1 MSQPG
6 PSLCMFGSAR
16 SATSAQKHVSDAC
29 PNVHTGAMEMS
40 RMANLTL
47 IKERDIEM
55 AARCRVV
62 LIARLPDQC
71 VR

>member
-1 MSQPG
+1 
-6 PSLCMFGSAR
+6 
-16 SATSAQKHVSDAC
+16 
-29 PNVHTGAMEMS
+29 MS

-55 AARCRVV
+55 AACCRVV

-71 VR
+71 IR